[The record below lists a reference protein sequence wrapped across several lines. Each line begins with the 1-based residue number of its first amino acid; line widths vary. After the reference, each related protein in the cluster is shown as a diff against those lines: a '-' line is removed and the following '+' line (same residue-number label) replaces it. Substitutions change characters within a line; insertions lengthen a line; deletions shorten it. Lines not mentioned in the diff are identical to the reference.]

1 VAIVF
6 GFLYGEFFD
15 RSFGPVPLNRVE
27 TVSGFLGV
35 AAVFLLAQLTANVA
49 VGVMRGTGER
59 RRGDAWSP
67 AVHFAAFAGATFAA
81 FAVAGL
87 LGNLLTSA
95 VESIITWLAIAELPE
110 VAVLVAF
117 YLIGAIFVGGAAL
130 LADVALARID
140 G

>member
-27 TVSGFLGV
+27 TVSGLLGV
-35 AAVFLLAQLTANVA
+35 AAVFLVAQLTANVA

-59 RRGDAWSP
+59 RRGDAWAP
-67 AVHFAAFAGATFAA
+67 AAHFAAFAGAA
-81 FAVAGL
+81 FVALAIVSL
-87 LGNLLTSA
+87 LDSLLTSA
-95 VESIITWLAIAELPE
+95 VESVITWLAIAELPE
-110 VAVLVAF
+110 VAVLVVF
-117 YLIGAIFVGGAAL
+117 YLIGAIFVAGAAL